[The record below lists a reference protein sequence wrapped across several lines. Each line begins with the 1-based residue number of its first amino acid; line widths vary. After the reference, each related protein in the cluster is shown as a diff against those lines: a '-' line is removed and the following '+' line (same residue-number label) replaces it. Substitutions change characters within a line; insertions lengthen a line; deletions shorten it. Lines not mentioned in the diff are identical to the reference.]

1 MGWKNFSALIIILF
15 ANGYNIGKGVHTM
28 ATVNSVL
35 GPIDTDKLGF
45 TLMHE
50 HLMVSSA
57 GIPQVYDRLLGDDYV
72 ERMVQGLKKAKAGG
86 VDTIVD
92 ATTFDLGR
100 DVTVMAEASRRSGV
114 NIIAVTGW
122 WMELPR
128 FLVGLS
134 ADQFA
139 DLFTREIEEGIAGTG
154 IKAGLLKAASDSAG
168 VLPAEEEV
176 LRGVA
181 RAHRRTGVPIM
192 LHSYSPGQV
201 GRQQIAILREE
212 GIDLRHVKLDHSNDT
227 TDVEYLTWI
236 LEQGCYLGLDRYP
249 GRITS
254 SQARTRTMKAL
265 IDAGWAHRL
274 LPSHDYSLLW
284 LRLEGLPQNSPMS
297 PEEREKRNPH
307 GYLYIKKVVFPQ
319 LKKLGVPEAVLN
331 RLCVEGPK
339 NFFEGK

>member
-1 MGWKNFSALIIILF
+1 
-15 ANGYNIGKGVHTM
+15 M

-57 GIPQVYDRLLGDDYV
+57 GIPQDYDRLFGDDYM
-72 ERMVQGLKKAKAGG
+72 ERIVQGLKKAKAGG
-86 VDTIVD
+86 IDTVVD
-92 ATTFDLGR
+92 ATTLDLGR
-100 DVTVMAEASRRSGV
+100 DVTIMAEASRRSGV
-114 NIIAVTGW
+114 NIVAVTGW
-122 WMELPR
+122 WLEFPR
-128 FLVGLS
+128 HFLGVS

-154 IKAGLLKAASDSAG
+154 IKAGLLKAASDISG
-168 VLPAEEEV
+168 VTPAEEQV

-181 RAHRRTGVPIM
+181 RAHRHTGIPIM

-212 GIDLRHVKLDHSNDT
+212 GVDLRRVKLDHSNDT

-236 LEQGCYLGLDRYP
+236 LKQGCYLGLDRYP
-249 GRITS
+249 GQITS
-254 SQARTRTMKAL
+254 SRARTRTMKAL
-265 IDAGWAHRL
+265 IDADWAHRL
-274 LPSHDYSLLW
+274 LPSHDHALVW
-284 LRLEGLPQNSPMS
+284 LKREGLSNNPPPSAEQ
-297 PEEREKRNPH
+297 REMRDVH
-307 GYLYIKKVVFPQ
+307 GYLYMKNVVFAQ
-319 LKKLGVPEAVLN
+319 LKEMGVPEATLN
-331 RLCVEGPK
+331 RLCVDVPK